1 MYIEAD
7 VKNDNINIFIKD
19 DGVGFDPDAAISE
32 HQFGIQGMRERA
44 ELIGAELKIE
54 SEPKRG
60 TSLVLVAGL

>member
-1 MYIEAD
+1 M
-7 VKNDNINIFIKD
+7 FIRD